1 MSKTGR
7 YLLCGVLFSLLVG
20 CESRPT
26 DKGQQYKD
34 GHLTQNL
41 QEVASVNSPGVPV
54 NGPDFLKLVE
64 AIRTTS
70 PRLYNQYSENFRAV
84 ENWLRSGWLPPVSES
99 PGR

>member
-41 QEVASVNSPGVPV
+41 QEVANVNSPVCRSTARLSETGGSHPDNLATPV
-54 NGPDFLKLVE
+54 QSVQRE
-64 AIRTTS
+64 
-70 PRLYNQYSENFRAV
+70 
-84 ENWLRSGWLPPVSES
+84 LPC
-99 PGR
+99 G